1 MHYKQI
7 EHYGE
12 SPVGI
17 FAGSEIPQGKPLFL
31 FMPITREKKES
42 VVSNVTSLLGQAT
55 SVVFVNFH
63 GLPVKDQAILR
74 RSLRQNGANYQVVKK
89 SLLRLAL
96 NKGGY
101 AGEMPELAGEV
112 AIAWGADAVAAARE
126 VYLFGKTRE
135 GKATLVGGV
144 LEGRYLS
151 AIESIALAK
160 IPSRIELYGKLV
172 RTLHAVPSSFV
183 RTLDA
188 IPSSFV
194 RTLSAIA
201 SR

>member
-1 MHYKQI
+1 
-7 EHYGE
+7 
-12 SPVGI
+12 
-17 FAGSEIPQGKPLFL
+17 
-31 FMPITREKKES
+31 MPITREKKENI
-42 VVSNVTSLLGQAT
+42 VSNVSSLLGQAT

-89 SLLRLAL
+89 SLLRRAL
-96 NKGGY
+96 DDSKY
-101 AGEMPELAGEV
+101 AGEAPELAGEV
-112 AIAWGADAVAAARE
+112 AIAWGDDAVVAARE
-126 VYLFGKTRE
+126 VYLFGKSRE
-135 GKATLVGGV
+135 GKVALIGGV

-151 AIESIALAK
+151 ASESAVLAK
-160 IPSRIELYGKLV
+160 TPSREELYGKLV
-172 RTLHAVPSSFV
+172 GALHAIPSSFV

-188 IPSSFV
+188 VPSSFV